1 MFYQPTDE
9 SAVHL
14 HSGGESVFGGVG
26 EQQRERHRKG
36 EQAISKRPLAA
47 NKCRTKETICI
58 QIKVY
63 HLSLPMPVMHS

>member
-9 SAVHL
+9 SVVHL
-14 HSGGESVFGGVG
+14 HSGGESVFGGWRASV
-26 EQQRERHRKG
+26 RETQKTR
-36 EQAISKRPLAA
+36 EQAISKGSLSA

-63 HLSLPMPVMHS
+63 HLSLPMPVVH